1 MRSASSFCWLLV
13 LSTCAIA
20 RADDGQRVHRCVG
33 EHGEIVFSG
42 LPCRGD
48 ARFDARATTSVRDA
62 RSAVALTCP
71 RSAEELRSVLG
82 DALARHDTNAV
93 ASLVRWDGVGGAEA
107 RERLREI
114 ADLGARPLLGI
125 ELDADVD
132 AQPSSSDP
140 DDASLPPGELIVRTG
155 SSAHGAP
162 REHAFHIGASSGC
175 YWLDW

>member
-1 MRSASSFCWLLV
+1 MRSASLFCWLIGF
-13 LSTCAIA
+13 SACAIA

-42 LPCRGD
+42 LPCGG
-48 ARFDARATTSVRDA
+48 ASFDARAATPVRDA
-62 RSAVALTCP
+62 GAAVALTCP
-71 RSAEELRSVLG
+71 RSPEELRSVLG
-82 DALARHDTNAV
+82 DALSRHDTNAI

-132 AQPSSSDP
+132 APAASMET
-140 DDASLPPGELIVRTG
+140 DDTPLPGELVVRTG
-155 SSAHGAP
+155 SSEHGAP
-162 REHAFHIGASSGC
+162 REHAFRVEASSGC